1 MFKSVGNAVQPA
13 LMLKHNFVR
22 FSYHLC
28 IYFYAFYDIRNY
40 EETYHTERGLSTLK
54 PNNVQASLVNTS

>member
-1 MFKSVGNAVQPA
+1 
-13 LMLKHNFVR
+13 MLEHNVAR

-28 IYFYAFYDIRNY
+28 IYFYAFYDIGNY